1 MDEIK
6 YLARKSYP
14 YECGGFLAGKSGS
27 CKDVTE
33 IYPLENQNKST
44 PKVRF
49 EIDAKEFQ
57 MVEDEATKS
66 GLELLVFYHSHPDH
80 PARPSA
86 FDTERAAGLAPFWP
100 ELSYLIAS
108 IAEAGDFEFSSW
120 VFDVGSENFEKEE
133 FVVVL

>member
-14 YECGGFLAGKSGS
+14 YECGGFLAGKFGS
-27 CKDVTE
+27 CKEVTE

-44 PKVRF
+44 PEVRF

-57 MVEDEATKS
+57 IVEDEATKN
-66 GLELLVFYHSHPDH
+66 GLGLLVFYHSHPDH
-80 PARPSA
+80 PAQPSA

-100 ELSYLIAS
+100 ELSYLIVS
-108 IAEAGDFEFSSW
+108 ITRAEDFEFGSW
-120 VFDVGSENFEKEE
+120 VFNMSSGNFEKEE
-133 FVVVL
+133 FVIVL